1 LSFLRKQESTRKMN
15 KYFVYILASK
25 KNGTLY
31 IGFTDNLLRRIIEHK
46 EKLNISFTSKYGI
59 DKLVYY
65 ETFKYADE
73 AIRREKNIK
82 KWKRDW
88 KIELIEMNNKEWK
101 DLFFDIAEE
110 DEILEM
116 KKYLKEKY
124 QKPGF
129 LLSQE

>member
-1 LSFLRKQESTRKMN
+1 MRKF
-15 KYFVYILASK
+15 FVYILANK

-31 IGFTDNLLRRIIEHK
+31 TGVTDNLLRRMIEHK
-46 EKLNISFTSKYGI
+46 EKLNVGFTSKYGI

-65 ETFKYADE
+65 ETYKYADE

-116 KKYLKEKY
+116 RKYIREKY
-124 QKPGF
+124 QEPGF